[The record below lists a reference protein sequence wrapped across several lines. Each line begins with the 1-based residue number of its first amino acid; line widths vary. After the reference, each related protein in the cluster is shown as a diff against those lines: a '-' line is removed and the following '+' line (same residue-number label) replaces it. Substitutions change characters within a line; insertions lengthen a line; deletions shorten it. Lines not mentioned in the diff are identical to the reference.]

1 LDFQNVWTISLKEF
15 KIFRKKKSIIYTTMI
30 SPLLVGFAI
39 PLIFGHALVHGLSGQ
54 LNGSVFIFALI
65 AATIPTPI
73 AAYSLV
79 GEKVQKT
86 LEPLLATPLTDGE
99 ILLGKVISVLLLSLL
114 AIYASATIF
123 MVLMDQVTSSI
134 LGYLYFP
141 NWNVGLILLVMVPLV
156 SLASV
161 ELNVILSASMND
173 VRSVQQLGG
182 ILVLPLLGIFAAAET
197 GFIPVT
203 TSSLLVISA
212 IVLLADIALFYLSKA
227 TFRREDI
234 LTKWK

>member
-1 LDFQNVWTISLKEF
+1 LDFQKVWTVSLKEF
-15 KIFRKKKSIIYTTMI
+15 KIFRKKRSIIYTTMI
-30 SPLLVGFAI
+30 SPLLIGFAI
-39 PLIFGHALVHGLSGQ
+39 PLIFGPALVHGLSGR
-54 LNGSVFIFALI
+54 LNGSVLIFALI
-65 AATIPTPI
+65 AATIPTSI

-99 ILLGKVISVLLLSLL
+99 ILLGKVISVLLPPLL
-114 AIYASATIF
+114 AIYAGATIF
-123 MVLMDQVTSSI
+123 MVLMDRVTSSI

-141 NWNVGLILLVMVPLV
+141 NRNVGLILLVMVPLV

-161 ELNVILSASMND
+161 ELNVILSARMDD

-182 ILVLPLLGIFAAAET
+182 ILVLPLVGIFAAAET

-203 TSSLLVISA
+203 TSSLLIISA
-212 IVLLADIALFYLSKA
+212 IMLLGDIALFYLSKA
-227 TFRREDI
+227 TFRREEI

>member
-1 LDFQNVWTISLKEF
+1 MDFQNVWTVSLKEF
-15 KIFRKKKSIIYTTMI
+15 KIFSKKRSILYTTLI

-39 PLIFGHALVHGLSGQ
+39 PSIFGHALAHASSGL
-54 LNGSVFIFALI
+54 LNAPVFLFAVI
-65 AATIPTPI
+65 AGTIPTPM
-73 AAYSLV
+73 ASYSLV

-86 LEPLLATPLTDGE
+86 LEPLLATPVTDGE
-99 ILLGKVISVLLLSLL
+99 ILLGKVISVLLPSVL
-114 AIYASATIF
+114 AIYAGAAIF
-123 MVLMDQVTSSI
+123 MVLVDQVTSGI

-141 NWNVGLILLVMVPLV
+141 NWNAGLILLVTVPLV

-161 ELNVILSASMND
+161 ELNVILSARMGD
-173 VRSVQQLGG
+173 VRSVQQLGA
-182 ILVLPLLGIFAAAET
+182 ILVLPLVGILGAAET

-203 TSSLLVISA
+203 TGNLLVVSA

-227 TFRREDI
+227 TFRREEI